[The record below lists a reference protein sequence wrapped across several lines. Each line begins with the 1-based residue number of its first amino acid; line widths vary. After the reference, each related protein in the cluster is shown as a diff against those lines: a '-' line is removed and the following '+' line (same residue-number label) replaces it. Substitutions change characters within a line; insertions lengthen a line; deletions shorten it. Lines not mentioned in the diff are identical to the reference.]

1 MRLLSDA
8 SEYALRAVLW
18 LADRPGLPQT
28 TQEIAA
34 ATKAAPGYL
43 AKVLQSLGKA
53 GILHAQRGMRG
64 GFTLQRDPSDIAA
77 LEVINAVDPIER
89 IRTCPLG
96 IGSHGSQLCPLHRRI
111 DDAVARI
118 EAAFAETTIADILAE
133 PSASKPLCD
142 VGDCAVKGA

>member
-18 LADRPGLPQT
+18 LADRPGQPQT
-28 TQEIAA
+28 THEIAA

-53 GILHAQRGMRG
+53 GILRAQRGMHG
-64 GFTLQRDPSDIAA
+64 GFTLQRDPREIAV
-77 LEVINAVDPIER
+77 LQVINAVDPIER
-89 IRTCPLG
+89 ILTCPLG
-96 IGSHGSQLCPLHRRI
+96 IATHGSQLCPLHRRI

-118 EAAFAETTIADILAE
+118 EAAFADTTIAEILAE
-133 PSASKPLCD
+133 PSASKPLCEHHT
-142 VGDCAVKGA
+142 CAVQEA